1 MTQKTIRR
9 WYLVHKWTSLICTLF
24 LLMLCVT
31 GLPLI
36 FDEEIAALTTPPLP
50 VMAATPS
57 EPLTLDAIAAAAR
70 ADRGGDPLMFLTR
83 SDDEPIY
90 YVTTA
95 PSPNSTDDARIHTDQ
110 YDARTGR
117 RLDRPALNDGVMAFI
132 LRLHADLLL
141 DLPGE
146 LFLGFM
152 GLLLAASL
160 VSGTVVYAP
169 FMRRLEFGTVRKDR
183 SRRVRWLDTHN
194 MIGIVTL
201 GWLMVVGL
209 TGVVNTLATPIT
221 ALWQRDQLA
230 AMTAEYGSMAPPVRL
245 ASLDAALRTARDA
258 APDMDLSFIAFPG
271 TAYSTRHHY
280 ALFMHGDTP
289 LTKHL
294 AQPVLVDAG
303 TGALTGTR
311 ALPWYGKL
319 LFLSQPLHFGN
330 YGGMPLK
337 IIWALLDIAA
347 IVVLGSGIY
356 LWLGRQRTPI
366 ERRLAELSS
375 GALVEGPR

>member
-1 MTQKTIRR
+1 VTHKTIRR

-36 FDEEIAALTTPPLP
+36 FDEEIAAVTNPPLP
-50 VMAATPS
+50 LIDAAPS
-57 EPLTLDAIAAAAR
+57 APPTLDAIAAAAR
-70 ADRGGDPLMFLTR
+70 AARRGDPLMFLTR

-95 PSPNSTDDARIHTDQ
+95 PSPDLTDGTRIHTDQ

-117 RLDRPALNDGVMAFI
+117 RLDRPALNNGVMAFL
-132 LRLHADLLL
+132 LRLHTDMLL

-146 LFLGFM
+146 LLLGTM

-160 VSGTVVYAP
+160 VSGTVVYVP
-169 FMRRLEFGTVRKDR
+169 FMRRLAFGTVRKNR

-194 MIGIVTL
+194 MIGVVTL

-230 AMTAEYGSMAPPVRL
+230 AMVAEDGNMAPPKRL
-245 ASLDAALRTARDA
+245 ASLDAAMRTARAA
-258 APDMDLSFIAFPG
+258 APGMDLSFIAFPG
-271 TAYSTRHHY
+271 TAYSTKRHY
-280 ALFMHGDTP
+280 ALFMRGDTP

-294 AQPVLVDAG
+294 VRPVLVDAS
-303 TGALTGTR
+303 TGRLAGTR

-330 YGGMPLK
+330 YGGIPLK

-347 IVVLGSGIY
+347 IAVLGSGIY
-356 LWLGRQRTPI
+356 LWIGRRRTPI
-366 ERRLAELSS
+366 EQRLAELSS
-375 GALVEGPR
+375 GGRIGKPR